1 MNQNPATRRILRRE
15 THSSRATV
23 SAVTAIL
30 LAVLF
35 LWLALE
41 TVLGLLGEPA
51 LLAAPGQLWRWLTG
65 LPQATIPA
73 GLAAAGAGVA
83 LLGLALLL
91 TALAGGRRSR
101 RALESDR
108 TAVVVDDEVIAAAVS
123 RRARLAAGLT
133 PGQVTSTVSS
143 RSVTV
148 QVRPTS
154 GVPADRDAIHA
165 AVDGELAAYRLD
177 RRLAPSVRILKEG
190 VLGQ

>member
-1 MNQNPATRRILRRE
+1 MSHERLIRRLVRRE
-15 THSSRATV
+15 THSSRAAA
-23 SAVTAIL
+23 SILTA
-30 LAVLF
+30 AVLAAVF

-41 TVLGLLGEPA
+41 TVLA
-51 LLAAPGQLWRWLTG
+51 LLQENPLLVGPGQLGRWLTG
-65 LPQATIPA
+65 LPANTVPA
-73 GLAAAGAGVA
+73 GLVVAGAGLA
-83 LLGLALLL
+83 MLGLLLLGA
-91 TALAGGRRSR
+91 ALAGGRRSR
-101 RALESDR
+101 RSLRSERS
-108 TAVVVDDEVIAAAVS
+108 AVVVDDEVIAAAVS